1 MSVQTTRLADGRRGG
16 IRPHSSSDVLEKPFS
31 GKTGIVD
38 PPKVSVLLWSS
49 VSYDFPF
56 VCT

>member
-1 MSVQTTRLADGRRGG
+1 MSIQTPRLADGRRGEM
-16 IRPHSSSDVLEKPFS
+16 RPHSSSDVLEKPFS

-38 PPKVSVLLWSS
+38 PPEVSVLLWSS